1 LLKFD
6 DHLAEGVGMTTN
18 EKHLRAARRAQD
30 RQQIIKRIIDLE
42 DELRKLPSFPTVPRT
57 LAEVL
62 DSRD

>member
-1 LLKFD
+1 
-6 DHLAEGVGMTTN
+6 MTTN